1 MLTSLLLLLPGLASS
16 TSLRQHAS
24 DFSTRVHEV
33 EEILLKPSAWS
44 IYPPPPLPPRFLIVT
59 SPQERIVSYSQIGD
73 DYSAVKG
80 LVKPLIQGGVDLPK
94 GVAFDA
100 RHNRLFVAD
109 PGLKRIKAW
118 TLSLERCLSPAEKAG
133 LLGTGASSDPF
144 VTDDAEGPT
153 RCDLPWTLRASEE
166 VTILTDVFSEW
177 VSLDHNGNLY
187 YSDQDRKSVNKLE
200 ASLLLNLVHGEVAP
214 SDVSRRSASRAASEK
229 LVEEGKEAMQI
240 VDKAHD
246 PLAFAADPMGS
257 AGDGLKA
264 GAELMGNM
272 AKSAAALA
280 PDLPLTAVG
289 DTSVMELFQASSPR
303 VVGEWLRAMGLLG
316 MESSQGFF
324 MKFMV
329 VLFFIMTPLWPHVMR
344 QSQVHLP
351 FKPRFG
357 QIGQLAY
364 CWLMTGGL
372 LWAFLSTF
380 GFEQD
385 DIIAI
390 LAALA
395 GLRAVPFLYKRLLT
409 LVATYPLSLTF
420 KFASQ
425 ILPKYTIEEAEFFT
439 CDGASPEV
447 AERRKNSIKELSE
460 KWKKKY
466 PKCQEF
472 SVELKKMISDLRFTS
487 ARCFPAFNGVV
498 QKYLDPSMALDRT
511 EGVDVVDLEFGHSL
525 QHALSCSKCFSLSS
539 F

>member
-1 MLTSLLLLLPGLASS
+1 MLTSLLLLLPGLAAS

-153 RCDLPWTLRASEE
+153 RCDLPWTLRATEE
-166 VTILTDVFSEW
+166 VTILAA
-177 VSLDHNGNLY
+177 G
-187 YSDQDRKSVNKLE
+187 
-200 ASLLLNLVHGEVAP
+200 LLLNLVHGEVAP

-240 VDKAHD
+240 VDKARD
-246 PLAFAADPMGS
+246 PLAFAADPMGN

-280 PDLPLTAVG
+280 PDLPFTSVG
-289 DTSVMELFQASSPR
+289 DTSVMELFQASESPHVATPGG
-303 VVGEWLRAMGLLG
+303 VVSDTVQVYWSNENNGFEKGAVATGFADPESSPAGAARSSKLTSSTERSYGIAATTSAIIFSDGGGVYGVSKYGGGNATALNDGFILARGLAFDGSGTVFVADEGASTVFAMPCSILTEGQPLHPVLSMHGVFGIALIQPSDPMVAAVTGAHSGAAARGFAGLAAVAAWMLLG
-316 MESSQGFF
+316 
-324 MKFMV
+324 
-329 VLFFIMTPLWPHVMR
+329 
-344 QSQVHLP
+344 
-351 FKPRFG
+351 
-357 QIGQLAY
+357 
-364 CWLMTGGL
+364 
-372 LWAFLSTF
+372 
-380 GFEQD
+380 
-385 DIIAI
+385 
-390 LAALA
+390 
-395 GLRAVPFLYKRLLT
+395 
-409 LVATYPLSLTF
+409 
-420 KFASQ
+420 
-425 ILPKYTIEEAEFFT
+425 
-439 CDGASPEV
+439 
-447 AERRKNSIKELSE
+447 
-460 KWKKKY
+460 
-466 PKCQEF
+466 
-472 SVELKKMISDLRFTS
+472 
-487 ARCFPAFNGVV
+487 
-498 QKYLDPSMALDRT
+498 
-511 EGVDVVDLEFGHSL
+511 
-525 QHALSCSKCFSLSS
+525 
-539 F
+539 

>member
-24 DFSTRVHEV
+24 DFSTRIHEV

-166 VTILTDVFSEW
+166 VTVLADVFSEW

-187 YSDQDRKSVNKLE
+187 YSDQDRKSVNKIE
-200 ASLLLNLVHGEVAP
+200 AGLLLNLVHGEVAP

-264 GAELMGNM
+264 GAELVGNM

-280 PDLPLTAVG
+280 PDLPLTTVG
-289 DTSVMELFQASSPR
+289 DTSVMELFQASESPHVATPGG
-303 VVGEWLRAMGLLG
+303 VVSDTVQVYWSNENNGFEKGAVATGFADP
-316 MESSQGFF
+316 ESSPAGAAQSSKLTSSTDRSYGIAATTSAIIFSDGGGVYGVSKYGGGNATALNDGFILARGLAF
-324 MKFMV
+324 DGSGTVFVADEGASTVFAMPCSILTEGQPLHPVLSMHGVFGIALIQPSDPMV
-329 VLFFIMTPLWPHVMR
+329 AAV
-344 QSQVHLP
+344 
-351 FKPRFG
+351 
-357 QIGQLAY
+357 
-364 CWLMTGGL
+364 TGAHSG
-372 LWAFLSTF
+372 AAAR
-380 GFEQD
+380 GF
-385 DIIAI
+385 AG

-395 GLRAVPFLYKRLLT
+395 AWMLL
-409 LVATYPLSLTF
+409 
-420 KFASQ
+420 
-425 ILPKYTIEEAEFFT
+425 
-439 CDGASPEV
+439 G
-447 AERRKNSIKELSE
+447 
-460 KWKKKY
+460 
-466 PKCQEF
+466 
-472 SVELKKMISDLRFTS
+472 
-487 ARCFPAFNGVV
+487 
-498 QKYLDPSMALDRT
+498 
-511 EGVDVVDLEFGHSL
+511 
-525 QHALSCSKCFSLSS
+525 
-539 F
+539 